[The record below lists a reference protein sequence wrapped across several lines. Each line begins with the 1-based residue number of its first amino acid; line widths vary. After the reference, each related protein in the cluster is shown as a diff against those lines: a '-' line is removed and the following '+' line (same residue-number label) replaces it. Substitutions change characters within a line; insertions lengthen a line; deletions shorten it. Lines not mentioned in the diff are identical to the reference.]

1 MEITVRS
8 ILVAMESLV
17 APAAPGTGARTLF
30 VSFFVPMP
38 TATATSAALV
48 TFFVTSVFLSPMRMR
63 AGGRNRSGSG
73 TRASSWSTLLLPTW
87 LISGLAG
94 GENQPLRLP
103 ISPLLMQCLHLQLD
117 QLMHLL
123 LQRQFAFTIA
133 TLLLV
138 LPLGG
143 SHQLCEVG
151 ILLEAYGLAWRVSYY
166 MLVEQQLLGCTV
178 SCL

>member
-1 MEITVRS
+1 MKS
-8 ILVAMESLV
+8 CLVAMESLV
-17 APAAPGTGARTLF
+17 AAAAPGTGARTLF
-30 VSFFVPMP
+30 VSFFVPMR

-63 AGGRNRSGSG
+63 AGGRNRSGS
-73 TRASSWSTLLLPTW
+73 RASSWSTLLLPTW
-87 LISGLAG
+87 LISGFAG
-94 GENQPLRLP
+94 GDKQPLRLP

-117 QLMHLL
+117 QLMHFL

-133 TLLLV
+133 TFLLL

-143 SHQLCEVG
+143 SHQLCKVG
-151 ILLEAYGLAWRVSYY
+151 ILLEAYGLAWRAPYY